1 MYNASR
7 YLRATDTYCILY
19 VIYSHTLNTHTQ
31 RTRVHTRCCAFVYD
45 TMMTQIRYN
54 MFILLWLSVLLLAFF
69 VGVVVVVAIV
79 VYNVV
84 VAVIG
89 CAWLLAVLVY

>member
-1 MYNASR
+1 
-7 YLRATDTYCILY
+7 
-19 VIYSHTLNTHTQ
+19 
-31 RTRVHTRCCAFVYD
+31 
-45 TMMTQIRYN
+45 MMTQIRYN